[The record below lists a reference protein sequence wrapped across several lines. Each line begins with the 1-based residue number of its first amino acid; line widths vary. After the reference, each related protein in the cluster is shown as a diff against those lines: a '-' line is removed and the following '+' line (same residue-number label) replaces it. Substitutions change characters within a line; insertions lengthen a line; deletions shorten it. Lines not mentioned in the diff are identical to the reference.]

1 MKLVDYIFGSRR
13 GQEANSLEKDAMTD
27 PFLADAMEGYDV
39 VYDNHHDIL
48 NELRQKV
55 PVRAAKMSHR
65 LPTSN
70 LLGRKLYFI
79 AGAAAA
85 VLLVVSVVLISV
97 LRTPAVEGEM
107 IAVSILPDNDEF
119 SEGIISSG
127 IALAEVDESVQEEI
141 VEMPATPITVIDKA
155 KTVGSET
162 GEEKVVVKDNFAT
175 RGATQDKKVV
185 VADNDI
191 SDAIVDRNAA
201 ALRTRSV
208 AASSVSAESVS
219 ADMSV
224 GQFAEA
230 INGLDAEDS
239 GKNIRVVRN
248 ANFEKYFASNRRT
261 LKSAGGGVTG
271 SVVVEFRVNDA
282 GVPTSI
288 RVLSGI
294 SKDANRK
301 VIELLVSGPVWE
313 PTAGERVR
321 TVLNY

>member
-39 VYDNHHDIL
+39 VYDNHHDVL
-48 NELRQKV
+48 NELSQKV
-55 PVRAAKMSHR
+55 SVRAAKMSR
-65 LPTSN
+65 RSSMSSVF
-70 LLGRKLYFI
+70 GRKLYFV

-85 VLLVVSVVLISV
+85 VILVVSVVLISV
-97 LRTPAVEGEM
+97 LRTPAIEGEM
-107 IAVSILPDNDEF
+107 IAVSISPDNDEF

-127 IALAEVDESVQEEI
+127 IALTGVDELVQEEI
-141 VEMPATPITVIDKA
+141 SEISAVPISVIDEA
-155 KTVGSET
+155 KTAVSQT

-185 VADNDI
+185 VTDNDI
-191 SDAIVDRNAA
+191 SDATVDRNAA

-224 GQFAEA
+224 GQSTEA

-248 ANFEKYFASNRRT
+248 ANFEKYFADNRRT

-313 PTAGERVR
+313 PTADERVR
-321 TVLNY
+321 AVLNY